1 MVLKTTHRFLYQS
14 FLFIGMVCLNINCQ
28 SDQNTDTGDDID
40 IYAEHVR
47 STDFQSP
54 EEERQ
59 SFILPPGFKAT
70 LFASEPDITKP
81 INMAFDQKGRLW
93 VTQSSEYPIAAG
105 ESQGRDKISILE
117 DTDGDGKA
125 DKITDFVNDLNI
137 PIGVM
142 PMHDGVIA
150 YSIPN
155 VYYFK
160 DLNQDDV
167 LDGVDTL
174 LGPFGHDDTHGMI
187 NNFARGYDGWIYG
200 CHGFSNTSTVAAAD
214 GDSITMV
221 SGNTFR
227 FDAQGQRLEQT
238 TYGRVN
244 PFGYAFDEWGYL
256 YSADCHSKPLYQ
268 IVPQGD
274 YPHFG
279 KKPPSLGFGPE
290 MMDFNLGSTAIAG
303 LALYGHHQFP
313 EEYQNCFYAG
323 DVVTCRV
330 DRMAFDF
337 EGSTPKAEKREPL
350 LVSKDPWFR
359 PVDVKVGPD
368 GAVYVAD
375 FYNKI
380 IGHYEVS
387 LDHEGRDR
395 TSGRI
400 WKITYEGEDGVT
412 GDVGKNYTAN
422 SSMTDLIQGLN
433 SPVLQTR
440 MLCADILV
448 DHYGVE
454 CVGDLRTALL
464 DRNVSSN
471 TFIHAMWILHRLG
484 QLPDN
489 ILNRALSHD
498 DPRVQVHGIRI
509 VREQPTLSLQRQRYL
524 KTALINGDNVHVNR
538 VSAEALGHFTDASHV
553 GALVEKYLSTAE
565 YDTHLAYTCLLGVQ
579 LNLRNPAIL
588 KDLHKGAWLDNEYKV
603 LIKAILDIPSQDG
616 AELVMRN
623 AGRLSYTVAEL
634 QPILTYIA
642 ANGNSSWV
650 NSFLQENPAYTS
662 LSLFHQYLLLK
673 ALEDGLSRGGK
684 KGGNFINSWT
694 GQLTQSLFAELQT
707 VKDFDNIDD
716 DVLKSY
722 EWAIKK
728 VRGEQDPSITANL
741 QSVLRSSHHPAMIRI
756 AAAEALLT
764 SEDDSNGTLL
774 MDLVKDNEVNE
785 EVKVGLVEL
794 IGIHKITGAESLFQ
808 SVLSTSGRNLQ
819 LAVAQQLTQSGSG
832 IDILLSTVAEEKLRF
847 DVLQQKQLDQVLKSE
862 MTAKQ
867 KEIWSGLEDKYGDV
881 FKQKEALIKERRSA
895 FVEDKDEINNGLNV
909 FKSNCGICHQV
920 DGEGKTI
927 GPQLDGIGNWGPK
940 ALIEKILDPNRNISP
955 SFRTYYITLKDG
967 KKMTGLLRR
976 TEGQEL
982 IFADMAGEEFA
993 LAKTDI
999 ESQTHMANTLMPDQ
1013 FSNTI
1018 SPSDFNAL
1026 INYLLSV
1033 K

>member
-1 MVLKTTHRFLYQS
+1 MALKTTHRFLFQS
-14 FLFIGMVCLNINCQ
+14 VLFIGMVCLNTNCQ
-28 SDQNTDTGDDID
+28 SDQHTDTDDDVD

-59 SFILPPGFKAT
+59 SFVLPPGFKAT

-105 ESQGRDKISILE
+105 ESQGHDKISILE

-125 DKITDFVNDLNI
+125 DKITDFVDDLNI

-155 VYYFK
+155 VYYFR
-160 DLNQDDV
+160 DANHDDV
-167 LDGVDTL
+167 LDGIDTL

-200 CHGFSNTSTVAAAD
+200 CHGFSNTSTIAAKE

-303 LALYGHHQFP
+303 LALYGHQQFP

-337 EGSTPKAEKREPL
+337 QGSTPKAEKREPL

-368 GAVYVAD
+368 GAIYVAD

-380 IGHYEVS
+380 IGHYEVA
-387 LDHEGRDR
+387 LDHQGRDR
-395 TSGRI
+395 KSGRI
-400 WKITYEGEDGVT
+400 WKITYEGDDVSDYNED
-412 GDVGKNYTAN
+412 YTMN
-422 SSMTDLIQGLN
+422 SSVGDLISGLN
-433 SPVLQTR
+433 SDVLQTR

-448 DHYGVE
+448 DNYGPQCE
-454 CVGDLRTALL
+454 RELRSVLL
-464 DRNVSSN
+464 DRDVSSN
-471 TFIHAMWILHRLG
+471 TFIHGMWILHRLG
-484 QLPDN
+484 RLPDN
-489 ILNRALSHD
+489 ILNRALSHN

-509 VREQPTLSLQRQRYL
+509 LRELPSLSPQHQRYL

-553 GALVEKYLSTAE
+553 SALVEKYLSAPE
-565 YDTHLAYTCLLGVQ
+565 YDSHLAYTCLLGVQ
-579 LNLRNPAIL
+579 LNLRNPDIL
-588 KDLHKGAWLDNEYKV
+588 KDLYKGTWLDKEYKV
-603 LIKAILDIPSQDG
+603 LIKAILDIPSRDG

-623 AGRLSYTVAEL
+623 ASRLGYTVAEL

-642 ANGNSSWV
+642 ANGNTSWV
-650 NSFLQENPAYTS
+650 NSFLQENSAYTS

-673 ALEDGLSRGGK
+673 ALEDGLNKGGK
-684 KGGNFINSWT
+684 IGGNFIKSWT
-694 GQLTQSLFAELQT
+694 KRLAQSLFAELQS
-707 VKDFDNIDD
+707 VEDFEKLDD
-716 DVLKSY
+716 ELLKSY
-722 EWAIKK
+722 EWAIRKSS
-728 VRGEQDPSITANL
+728 GQQSPTTSSDL
-741 QSVLRSSHHPAMIRI
+741 QSVLSASHQPALLRI
-756 AAAEALLT
+756 AAAEALLA
-764 SEDDSNGTLL
+764 SEDDSNETLI
-774 MDLVKDNEVNE
+774 MNLVKDVEVNE

-819 LAVAQQLTQSGSG
+819 LAVAQQLSQSGSG
-832 IDILLSTVAEEKLRF
+832 IDILLRAVEEEKLRF
-847 DVLQQKQLDQVLKSE
+847 DVLQQKQVDQTLKSE
-862 MTAKQ
+862 MTAEQ
-867 KEIWSGLEDKYGDV
+867 KAVWSDLEDEYGDV
-881 FKQKEALIKERRSA
+881 FEQKEALIKERRSA
-895 FVEDKDEINNGLNV
+895 FVEDKDQVSEGLKV
-909 FKSNCGICHQV
+909 FKSNCAICHQV

-927 GPQLDGIGNWGPK
+927 GPQLDGIGNWGTK

-955 SFRTYYITLKDG
+955 SFRTYFITLKDG
-967 KKMTGLLRR
+967 KKLTGLLRR

-982 IFADMAGEEFA
+982 IFADITGEEFA
-993 LAKTDI
+993 IAQGDI

-1013 FSNTI
+1013 FENTI
-1018 SPSDFNAL
+1018 NPGDFNAL